1 MHLEHRLLFALCSLY
16 LFGTLQGID
25 RHDSAVEHLHEVTLA
40 TQSTTAAHVTI
51 ASKRPAADFESGNG
65 IILVIAL
72 VSWTETILVTTQG
85 SLPHVVTC

>member
-16 LFGTLQGID
+16 LFGTLEGID
-25 RHDSAVEHLHEVTLA
+25 WHDGAIKHLHEVTLA
-40 TQSTTAAHVTI
+40 TQATTAAHVTI
-51 ASKRPAADFESGNG
+51 ASERPTADFESGNG